1 MTNRLM
7 AIGSIDGPTF
17 RVTTLEAHDA
27 RWLIKSLIP
36 MILILVLIPIFDASA
51 ASWSG
56 SVKTDSDSWSITRES
71 NNLSF
76 IYDQSVQGQIS
87 PVDYRGRTL
96 SPYHS
101 YYKDVNVN
109 DVRLKERTAALQGS
123 YSSEEQLLLKSNT
136 NNSVNMT
143 IVKPAGSDVYT
154 IDFYEKWPVKLI
166 YTKSMNYS
174 GKEINNREFVGNN
187 KDYVGANFLYNKEFS
202 EERSLKMNLLRMNAT
217 ILATDEAIDLS
228 EVKATRDTQYKLQ
241 SHSTGIANF
250 EWRQVG
256 TEDEILNAGD
266 ERYVGVFDIY
276 KNIRM
281 KSRFDTI
288 LKEDEWLPCC
298 SGGFFSMNP
307 VDQIAL
313 KSAKGVFDCT
323 CYTQPEKAVL

>member
-1 MTNRLM
+1 MR
-7 AIGSIDGPTF
+7 I
-17 RVTTLEAHDA
+17 RVQSFLA
-27 RWLIKSLIP
+27 L
-36 MILILVLIPIFDASA
+36 LILAPLITSVFA

-56 SVKTDSDSWSITRES
+56 SVKTDSNSWSITRES
-71 NNLSF
+71 SNLSF
-76 IYDQSVQGQIS
+76 IYEQSVQGQIS
-87 PVDYRGRTL
+87 PVNYRGRTL

-101 YYKDVNVN
+101 YYKDVKVN
-109 DVRLKERTAALQGS
+109 EVGVKERTAAMLGS
-123 YSSEEQLLLKSNT
+123 YSSEEQLLLKSST

-154 IDFYEKWPVKLI
+154 IDFYEIWPVKLI
-166 YTKSMNYS
+166 YSKSMNYS

-187 KDYVGANFLYNKEFS
+187 KDYVGANFLYNHEFS

-228 EVKATRDTQYKLQ
+228 EIKATRDTQYKLQ

-256 TEDEILNAGD
+256 TEDEILNAGE
-266 ERYVGVFDIY
+266 ERYVGTYDIA
-276 KNIRM
+276 KNMRM

-288 LKEDEWLPCC
+288 QKEDEWLPCC

-307 VDQIAL
+307 ADQRSF
-313 KSAKGVFDCT
+313 KSAEGVFDCT
-323 CYTQPEKAVL
+323 CYNSTRKTTG

>member
-1 MTNRLM
+1 MHKLAYITMLL
-7 AIGSIDGPTF
+7 A
-17 RVTTLEAHDA
+17 
-27 RWLIKSLIP
+27 LISS
-36 MILILVLIPIFDASA
+36 AGA

-71 NNLSF
+71 SNLSF
-76 IYDQSVQGQIS
+76 IYEQSVQGQIA

-109 DVRLKERTAALQGS
+109 DVRLKERTAALLGS
-123 YSSEEQLLLKSNT
+123 YSSEELLSLKSSI

-154 IDFYEKWPVKLI
+154 IDFYEKWPVKLN
-166 YTKSMNYS
+166 YSKSMTYS

-187 KDYVGANFLYNKEFS
+187 HDYVGANFLYNHEFS
-202 EERSLKMNLLRMNAT
+202 EERSLNMSLERMNAT
-217 ILATDEAIDLS
+217 ILATDEAIDFS
-228 EVKATRDTQYKLQ
+228 EVKATRDTQYRLQ
-241 SHSTGIANF
+241 THSTGIANF
-250 EWRQVG
+250 KWQQVG
-256 TEDEILNAGD
+256 TDDEILNAGD
-266 ERYVGVFDIY
+266 ERYVGTYDIV

-288 LKEDEWLPCC
+288 QKEDEWLPCC

-307 VDQIAL
+307 VDQITL
-313 KSAKGVFDCT
+313 KSAKGIFDCT
-323 CYTQPEKAVL
+323 CYTPPEKALL